1 MKLIFLGTGG
11 YRPNDRRQTM
21 SIVLPEIGVVLDA
34 GTGLYRAGPHL
45 QTDALDIF
53 LSHAHLDHVFGLTTL
68 FDVLHRHPLQRVTVH
83 GEAAKLAAVNE
94 NLFHEMLFPVGPPF
108 ETSPLTG
115 PFKLPGD
122 GQLTHFPLEHPG
134 GSIGFRLDWPDRS
147 LAYVTDTTAAPGK
160 PYIEAIRGVDVLIHE
175 CHMADGKERFA
186 ELTGHSCTTPVAK
199 VAAAAGVKRLLLT
212 HFNPL
217 NDTDDPINI
226 NAARKYVPDV
236 TIAEDNLEI
245 EF

>member
-21 SIVLPEIGVVLDA
+21 SILLPEIGLMLDA

-45 QTDALDIF
+45 QTDSLDIF

-68 FDVLHRHPLQRVTVH
+68 FDVLHRHPLDRVTVH
-83 GEAAKLAAVNE
+83 GEPAKLAAVTQ
-94 NLFHEMLFPVGPPF
+94 NLFHELLFPVDPPF
-108 ETSPLTG
+108 DTRELQPA
-115 PFKLPGD
+115 FALPGD
-122 GQLTHFPLEHPG
+122 GKLTHFPLSHPG
-134 GSIGFRLDWPDRS
+134 GSVGFRLDWPDRS
-147 LAYVTDTTAAPGK
+147 LAYVTDTTAKADAA
-160 PYIEAIRGVDVLIHE
+160 YIEAIRGVDVLIHE

-186 ELTGHSCTTPVAK
+186 ELTGHSCTTPVAQ

-217 NDTDDPINI
+217 NDSDDPIDI
-226 NAARKYVPDV
+226 AAARKLVPDV
-236 TIAEDNLEI
+236 TIAEDNFEI